1 MHQLRSQ
8 VEKQLELHK
17 DQAFMLN
24 DTPLEEFDWQELG
37 GDKAG

>member
-17 DQAFMLN
+17 EAFMLN